1 MNESMGRRATINGDE
16 VCAFAPKAT
25 RDKEPAFDRAGV
37 RAKAKRGV
45 NRRSRHAAKASLRF
59 ALAGE

>member
-25 RDKEPAFDRAGV
+25 RDHEPAFDRAGV

-45 NRRSRHAAKASLRF
+45 NRRSRRAARLEIR
-59 ALAGE
+59 LGGGE